1 MLILKNARI
10 LDINHE
16 RDTRRYSI
24 VVEGDSIREVTRE
37 SVAIEGAREI
47 DVGGKTVMP
56 GMIDCH
62 VHVVASVP
70 QLGVNGRLP
79 NTLAVLRAVPI
90 LGGMLNRG
98 FTTVRDAG
106 GADYA
111 LSRAIEEGTIAG
123 PRLFVAGKALSQ
135 TGGHGDFRE
144 RFDNS
149 DPDPCG
155 CHRNLGAI
163 GRIVDGVDEVRKAVR
178 EEMRAGAH
186 HIKIMA
192 SGGVA
197 SPTDPIGNLQF
208 SVDEIK
214 AIVEEAASHQ
224 TYVMAHAYTGKAIS
238 RAVKLGVR
246 TIEHGNLIDEEA
258 ADVMAE
264 HGAFAVPTLAI
275 YDAMNKVGAET
286 GVPQG
291 MLAKNEVVRVQG
303 LKALELLKRRGV
315 KMGLGSDLLGEMHR
329 FQSDELS
336 IRADILGAF
345 EVICQATAVGAEI
358 VGMPGR
364 LGVVSAGALADLLIV
379 DGDPLED
386 IGVLTGQGE
395 RIAAVMKGG
404 EWVRQSLPHDAR
416 FIEE

>member
-1 MLILKNARI
+1 MLILKNARV
-10 LDINHE
+10 LDVNHE
-16 RDTRRYSI
+16 NDHARYSI
-24 VVEGDSIREVTRE
+24 VVDGDVIREVTSE
-37 SVAIEGAREI
+37 PISVDGAQVV

-62 VHVVASVP
+62 AHVIASVAH
-70 QLGVNGRLP
+70 LGNNGRLP
-79 NTLAVLRAVPI
+79 NTFAVLRAVPI
-90 LGGMLNRG
+90 LSGMLDRG

-111 LSRAIEEGTIAG
+111 LSRAIEEGVIAG

-208 SVDEIK
+208 SVDEVK

-224 TYVMAHAYTGKAIS
+224 TYVMAHAYTGKAIA
-238 RAVKLGVR
+238 RVVRLGVR
-246 TIEHGNLIDEEA
+246 TIEHGNLIDDEA

-264 HGAFAVPTLAI
+264 HGAFAVPTLVT
-275 YDAMNKVGAET
+275 YDAMSKVGAKA
-286 GVPQG
+286 GVSESA
-291 MLAKNEVVRVQG
+291 LAKNENVRVQG
-303 LKALELLKRRGV
+303 LKALELLKRCGV
-315 KMGLGSDLLGEMHR
+315 KMGLGTDLLGDMHQY
-329 FQSDELS
+329 QSDELT

-345 EVICQATAVGAEI
+345 ETICQATAVGAEI
-358 VGMPGR
+358 VGQQGR
-364 LGVVSAGALADLLIV
+364 LGVVSAGAYADLLVV
-379 DGDPLED
+379 DGDPIKD
-386 IGVLTGQGE
+386 IRMLTGQGE
-395 RIAAVMKGG
+395 RIAGVMKNGQ
-404 EWVRQSLPHDAR
+404 WVRQTLL
-416 FIEE
+416 

>member
-1 MLILKNARI
+1 MLILKNARV
-10 LDINHE
+10 LDADHE
-16 RDTRRYSI
+16 RDDGRYSI
-24 VVEGDSIREVTRE
+24 VVEGGTIREVTRE
-37 SVAIEGAREI
+37 PVRESGAQVI

-62 VHVVASVP
+62 AHVIASVAH
-70 QLGVNGRLP
+70 LGNNSRLP
-79 NTLAVLRAVPI
+79 NTFAVLRAVPI
-90 LGGMLNRG
+90 LAGMLNRG

-111 LSRAIEEGTIAG
+111 LSRAIEEGVIAG

-144 RFDNS
+144 RFDSS

-155 CHRNLGAI
+155 CNRNMGAI
-163 GRIVDGVDEVRKAVR
+163 GRVVDGVDEMRKAVR

-208 SVDEIK
+208 SVDEVK
-214 AIVEEAASHQ
+214 AAVEEAESHQ
-224 TYVMAHAYTGKAIS
+224 TYVMAHAYTPKAIA

-258 ADVMAE
+258 AGVMAE
-264 HGAFAVPTLAI
+264 HGAYVVPTLVT
-275 YDAMNKVGAET
+275 YDAMARVGAQMGLGQDT
-286 GVPQG
+286 
-291 MLAKNEVVRVQG
+291 LDKNESVRKRG
-303 LKALELLKRRGV
+303 LEALAMLHRRGV
-315 KMGLGSDLLGEMHR
+315 KIGLGTDLLGDMHQ

-336 IRADILGAF
+336 IRADIVGAF
-345 EVICQATAVGAEI
+345 EVIRQATAVGAEI
-358 VGMPGR
+358 VNMKGKLGIVAPG
-364 LGVVSAGALADLLIV
+364 ACADLLVV
-379 DGDPLED
+379 DGDPLRD
-386 IGVLTGQGE
+386 IRVLTGQGE
-395 RIAAVMKGG
+395 RIAGVMKNGA
-404 EWVRQSLPHDAR
+404 WVREALR
-416 FIEE
+416 

>member
-16 RDTRRYSI
+16 RDTGRYSI
-24 VVEGDSIREVTRE
+24 VVEDDSIREVTRE
-37 SVAIEGAREI
+37 PVSAEGAQVI
-47 DVGGKTVMP
+47 DCGGKTVMP

-70 QLGVNGRLP
+70 HLGVNGRLP

-90 LGGMLNRG
+90 LSGMLNRG

-111 LSRAIEEGTIAG
+111 LSRAIEERTITG
-123 PRLFVAGKALSQ
+123 PRLFVSGKALSQ
-135 TGGHGDFRE
+135 TGGHGDFRD
-144 RFDNS
+144 RFDHS

-155 CHRNLGAI
+155 CQRNFGAI
-163 GRIVDGVDEVRKAVR
+163 SRIVDGVDEVRKAVR

-186 HIKIMA
+186 QIKMMA

-208 SVDEIK
+208 SVDEVK
-214 AIVEEAASHQ
+214 AIVEEATSHQ
-224 TYVMAHAYTGKAIS
+224 TYVMAHAYTGKAIA
-238 RAVKLGVR
+238 RVVKLGVR
-246 TIEHGNLIDEEA
+246 TIEHGNLIDEEG

-264 HGAFAVPTLAI
+264 YGAFAVPTLAT
-275 YDAMNKVGAET
+275 YDAMNKVGAKA
-286 GVPQG
+286 GVPDA
-291 MLAKNEVVRVQG
+291 MRAKNEVVRVQG

-315 KMGLGSDLLGEMHR
+315 KTGLGSDLLGDMHR

-336 IRADILGAF
+336 IRAEVLGAF

-358 VGMPGR
+358 VGMQGR
-364 LGVVSAGALADLLIV
+364 LGVVSAGALADLLVV

-386 IGVLTGQGE
+386 IGVLAGQGE

-404 EWVRQSLPHDAR
+404 EWVRRS
-416 FIEE
+416 FE

>member
-1 MLILKNARI
+1 MLILKNARV
-10 LDINHE
+10 LDVNHE
-16 RDTRRYSI
+16 NDTARYSI
-24 VVEGDSIREVTRE
+24 VVDGEVIKDVTRE
-37 SVAIEGAREI
+37 PVSIDGAQVI
-47 DVGGKTVMP
+47 DLGGKTVMP

-62 VHVVASVP
+62 AHVIASVAH
-70 QLGVNGRLP
+70 LGSNGRLP
-79 NTLAVLRAVPI
+79 NTFAVLRAVPI
-90 LGGMLNRG
+90 LSGMLNRG

-111 LSRAIEEGTIAG
+111 LSRAIEEGVIAG

-163 GRIVDGVDEVRKAVR
+163 GRIVDGVDDVRKAVR

-208 SVDEIK
+208 SVDEVK

-238 RAVKLGVR
+238 RVVKLGAR
-246 TIEHGNLIDEEA
+246 TIEHGNLIDDEA
-258 ADVMAE
+258 AAVMAE
-264 HGAFAVPTLAI
+264 FGAFAVPTLVT
-275 YDAMNKVGAET
+275 YDAMSKVGAKA
-286 GVPQG
+286 GVSESA
-291 MLAKNEVVRVQG
+291 LVKNENVRIQG
-303 LKALELLKRRGV
+303 LKALELLKRNGV
-315 KMGLGSDLLGEMHR
+315 KMGLGTDLLGDMHEY
-329 FQSDELS
+329 QSDELT
-336 IRADILGAF
+336 IRSEILGAF
-345 EVICQATAVGAEI
+345 ETICQATVVGAEI
-358 VGMPGR
+358 VGQQGR
-364 LGVVSAGALADLLIV
+364 LGVVAPGAFADLLVV
-379 DGDPLED
+379 DGDPLRD
-386 IGVLTGQGE
+386 ISVLTGQGE
-395 RIAAVMKGG
+395 RIAGVMKNGA
-404 EWVRQSLPHDAR
+404 WVRKALQ
-416 FIEE
+416 

>member
-1 MLILKNARI
+1 MLILKNARV
-10 LDINHE
+10 LDVNHE
-16 RDTRRYSI
+16 HDSARYSI
-24 VVEGDSIREVTRE
+24 AVDGDRIREITRE
-37 SVAIEGAREI
+37 PVSVDGAQVV
-47 DVGGKTVMP
+47 DLDGKTVMP
-56 GMIDCH
+56 GLIDCH
-62 VHVVASVP
+62 AHVIASVAH
-70 QLGVNGRLP
+70 LGNNGRLP
-79 NTLAVLRAVPI
+79 NTFAVLRAVPI
-90 LGGMLNRG
+90 LSGMLNRG

-111 LSRAIEEGTIAG
+111 LSRAIEEGVIAG

-208 SVDEIK
+208 SVDEVT

-224 TYVMAHAYTGKAIS
+224 TYVMAHAYTGKAIA
-238 RAVKLGVR
+238 RVVKLGVR
-246 TIEHGNLIDEEA
+246 TIEHGNLIDNEA

-264 HGAFAVPTLAI
+264 YGAFAVPTLVT
-275 YDAMNKVGAET
+275 YDAMSKVGAKA
-286 GVPQG
+286 GVSEG
-291 MLAKNEVVRVQG
+291 ALAKNENVRIQG
-303 LKALELLKRRGV
+303 LKALALLKRHGV
-315 KMGLGSDLLGEMHR
+315 KMGLGTDLLGDMHQ

-345 EVICQATAVGAEI
+345 ETICQATSIGAEI
-358 VGMPGR
+358 VGMQGR
-364 LGVVSAGALADLLIV
+364 LGVIAADAFADLLVV
-379 DGDPLED
+379 DGDPVKD
-386 IGVLTGQGE
+386 ISLLTGQGE
-395 RIAAVMKGG
+395 HILGILKNGQ
-404 EWVRQSLPHDAR
+404 WVRQSLL
-416 FIEE
+416 

>member
-1 MLILKNARI
+1 MLILKNARV
-10 LDINHE
+10 LDADHE
-16 RDTRRYSI
+16 HDDGRYSI
-24 VVEGDSIREVTRE
+24 VVDGDTIRDVTRE
-37 SVAIEGAREI
+37 PVAAEGARVI

-62 VHVVASVP
+62 AHVIASVAH
-70 QLGVNGRLP
+70 LGNNSRLP
-79 NTLAVLRAVPI
+79 NTFAVLRAVPI
-90 LGGMLNRG
+90 LKGMLERG

-111 LSRAIEEGTIAG
+111 LSRAIEEGVIAG

-155 CHRNLGAI
+155 CNRNLGAI

-208 SVDEIK
+208 SVDEVK

-224 TYVMAHAYTGKAIS
+224 TYVMAHAYTPKAIA
-238 RAVKLGVR
+238 RVVRLGVR

-264 HGAFAVPTLAI
+264 HGAFAVPTLVT
-275 YDAMNKVGAET
+275 YDAMGKVGAQM
-286 GVPQG
+286 GIPASA
-291 MLAKNEVVRVQG
+291 LAKNETVRVQG
-303 LKALELLKRRGV
+303 LHALELLQRRGV
-315 KMGLGSDLLGEMHR
+315 KIGLGTDLLGDMHQY
-329 FQSDELS
+329 QSDELA
-336 IRADILGAF
+336 IRAQIVGAF
-345 EVICQATAVGAEI
+345 ATICQATAVGAEI
-358 VGMPGR
+358 VGMQGR
-364 LGVVSAGALADLLIV
+364 LGVVAAGAWADLLVV
-379 DGDPLED
+379 DGDPLAD

-395 RIAAVMKGG
+395 RIAGVMKNGA
-404 EWVRQSLPHDAR
+404 WVRQSLL
-416 FIEE
+416 